1 MQNRTD
7 YLKEA
12 ERHLNSKDADGNP
25 VYQKLSNAPIKHFN
39 KRIQDANDLGRS
51 NGVIGK
57 DMSEILFVE
66 DPKVGNLYF
75 LSKIHK
81 KKSPPPGRPICNNRG
96 NMTEN
101 ISKWTDLELQPLDK
115 ELPSY
120 IKDDTDF
127 IKKLEEINKLIAL
140 PDNALLVT

>member
-25 VYQKLSNAPIKHFN
+25 VYQKLSKASIQHFN
-39 KRIQDANDLGRS
+39 RRIQNAIDLGRS

-66 DPKVGNLYF
+66 DPKVDHLYF
-75 LSKIHK
+75 LTKIHK

-96 NMTEN
+96 TMTEN
-101 ISKWTDLELQPLDK
+101 ISKWTDVELQPLVK

-127 IKKLEEINKLIAL
+127 IKKTRGDKQIDTI
-140 PDNALLVT
+140 TR